1 MRYYGYYTDNAQ
13 IKSNLTNYLKNANI
27 IYEVS
32 GCYDGWHFEILLD
45 ESGVENVNSFLDLIS

>member
-1 MRYYGYYTDNAQ
+1 MKYYAYYTDNVC
-13 IKSNLTNYLKNANI
+13 IKDSLTHYLKCANI

-45 ESGVENVNSFLDLIS
+45 ESGVENINSFLDLIS